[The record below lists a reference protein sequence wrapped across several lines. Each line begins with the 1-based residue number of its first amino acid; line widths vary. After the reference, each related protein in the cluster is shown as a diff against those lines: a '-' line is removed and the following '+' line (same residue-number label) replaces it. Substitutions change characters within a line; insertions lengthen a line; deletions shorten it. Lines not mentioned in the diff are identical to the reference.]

1 MSMDNVGLG
10 SEHPRC
16 DSIQLAMLILFFS
29 AWGIDSLSN
38 FTFSVST
45 VLIESTF
52 LPIRLF
58 PAVFSFIFGVYLTV
72 KSHEVIFGEKGG
84 KPELI
89 DSGVY
94 SLVRHPMYLGI
105 LMFCLA
111 FFFVIPSLLSLLV
124 WVIFFIIYDKMVTY
138 EEKDLIRILGG
149 EYTDYQRR
157 VPKWC
162 PRLRRKTD

>member
-1 MSMDNVGLG
+1 MGEVGLG
-10 SEHPRC
+10 SEHPHC
-16 DSIQLAMLILFFS
+16 DSIQLLMLILFFS
-29 AWGIDSLSN
+29 VWGMDNLSS
-38 FTFSVST
+38 FTFGVST
-45 VLIESTF
+45 VLIDSSS

-58 PAVFSFIFGVYLTV
+58 PAVFSFIVGVYLIV

-94 SLVRHPMYLGI
+94 SLVRHPMYLGV
-105 LMFCLA
+105 LVFCLA

-124 WVIFFIIYDKMVTY
+124 WVIFFITYDKMVTY

-149 EYTDYQRR
+149 EYVEYQRR
-157 VPKWC
+157 VSKWC
-162 PRLRRKTD
+162 PRLRRKTE